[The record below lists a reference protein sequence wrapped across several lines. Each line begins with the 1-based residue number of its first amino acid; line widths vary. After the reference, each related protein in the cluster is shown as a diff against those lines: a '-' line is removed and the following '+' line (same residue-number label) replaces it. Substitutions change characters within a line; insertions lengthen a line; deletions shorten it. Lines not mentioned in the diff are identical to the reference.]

1 MIRVS
6 SFLVFILIGMMDCH
20 AASAVTSISL
30 FEGVEINN
38 SEILLKDIAE
48 IKGGDPSL
56 TEKIQDIAIG
66 RSPLPGKSR
75 RIDRSFI
82 NLRLK
87 QNSIDLNQVRLEGE
101 DQVEVLRGFIEVSRT
116 RINDIVLEY
125 IYKNNP
131 WEKNRLTVKSVDVKN
146 SVILPKGKTSCRVIV
161 PKGKNFLGTLPLTLV
176 FEVNGEQQ
184 RSIYITADLEVL
196 TEVVIASRP
205 LKRRTVITEDDV
217 RIQEMDLA
225 VLSANTVLKSEDVL
239 GKRTKREIS
248 PNMVFRTDLIEVPP
262 VIKKGDTVMIIA
274 ESDSIKI
281 SMIGAARDEGC
292 IGERIRVENI
302 DSKKFIY
309 AEILDPKTVKV
320 EF

>member
-1 MIRVS
+1 
-6 SFLVFILIGMMDCH
+6 
-20 AASAVTSISL
+20 
-30 FEGVEINN
+30 
-38 SEILLKDIAE
+38 
-48 IKGGDPSL
+48 
-56 TEKIQDIAIG
+56 
-66 RSPLPGKSR
+66 
-75 RIDRSFI
+75 
-82 NLRLK
+82 
-87 QNSIDLNQVRLEGE
+87 
-101 DQVEVLRGFIEVSRT
+101 
-116 RINDIVLEY
+116 
-125 IYKNNP
+125 
-131 WEKNRLTVKSVDVKN
+131 VKSVDVKN

-184 RSIYITADLEVL
+184 RSIYVTADLEIL

-239 GKRTKREIS
+239 GKRTKREIN